1 MNSSAYIANM
11 KDVTEKDK
19 NTLKS
24 HAAIQ
29 ETRVRCQK
37 KKKCNRCVR
46 TGLVESGRGLPVY
59 REEEEEE
66 NEGKKKENHRAFFRN
81 FRSRADKTRIHN
93 ISLAQVVRSQ
103 PNEGW
108 SGGCND
114 GSAPSPRVQPPPHHA
129 VFPLFPSFSITH
141 ERPRKN

>member
-1 MNSSAYIANM
+1 MNSSAYVANM

-66 NEGKKKENHRAFFRN
+66 NEGKKRKIIGHSSGIFAVEPTKREFITFL
-81 FRSRADKTRIHN
+81 SRK
-93 ISLAQVVRSQ
+93 
-103 PNEGW
+103 W
-108 SGGCND
+108 
-114 GSAPSPRVQPPPHHA
+114 
-129 VFPLFPSFSITH
+129 
-141 ERPRKN
+141 